1 MSRPQSAPAEHI
13 DPDAPIPYSLTAL
26 GSAAAEI
33 ADIEAEL
40 GL

>member
-1 MSRPQSAPAEHI
+1 MSAPDWDDDA
-13 DPDAPIPYSLTAL
+13 DAPIPFTLTPL

-33 ADIEAEL
+33 ADIEAEI

>member
-1 MSRPQSAPAEHI
+1 MARPISPEA
-13 DPDAPIPYSLTAL
+13 DPDEPIPYSLTAL

>member
-1 MSRPQSAPAEHI
+1 MSRFQTDTDTDA
-13 DPDAPIPYSLTAL
+13 DAPIPFALTPL

-40 GL
+40 DQ